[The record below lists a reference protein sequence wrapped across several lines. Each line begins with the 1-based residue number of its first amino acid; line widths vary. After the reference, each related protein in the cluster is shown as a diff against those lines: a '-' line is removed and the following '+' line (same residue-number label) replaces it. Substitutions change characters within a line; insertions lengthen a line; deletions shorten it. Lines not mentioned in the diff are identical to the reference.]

1 MLLPT
6 VLYCPHETKKAHER
20 FLSLYLYQ
28 LLDGMISTIKSF
40 NESDTINPQATPFSF
55 SWCWGREGCNGANQ
69 LVYWINHDQPA
80 ASGQQMSP
88 YMFPFHLFVSFFS
101 TSFFVL
107 HFRLR
112 ETVVYKVSL
121 REAREVLWRHL
132 LATCKKESCTSRPR
146 PIGTNTSTGATS
158 SAEATSLYIIRSTY
172 YTPATP
178 IHWKRQKWRTKK
190 NKNKS
195 ESKGRSR
202 RGPFPPWLRSGLYS
216 GRQPLWIPSMMA
228 DLVGRT
234 AL

>member
-1 MLLPT
+1 MKKSKYRVGKHDAPPHRTVLPT
-6 VLYCPHETKKAHER
+6 RNEEGARKIFITILVSTAGWYDIN
-20 FLSLYLYQ
+20 YQ
-28 LLDGMISTIKSF
+28 VV
-40 NESDTINPQATPFSF
+40 Q
-55 SWCWGREGCNGANQ
+55 
-69 LVYWINHDQPA
+69 WIRHDQPA
-80 ASGQQMSP
+80 GDSFFFFLVLRKRGMQRGQPTRLLNQSRSTSSQRP
-88 YMFPFHLFVSFFS
+88 TNVSLYVSFSLVCFFFS

-195 ESKGRSR
+195 KWE
-202 RGPFPPWLRSGLYS
+202 
-216 GRQPLWIPSMMA
+216 
-228 DLVGRT
+228 
-234 AL
+234 